1 MDLNAVLKEMESH
14 PRIGEA
20 GMILV
25 HLGRVRAFDL
35 EGRAVTSLHLEH
47 DHDRAEAIRADLLDR
62 PGVVEIL
69 IRLNSGH
76 LSLGDPIMIAAVAGQ
91 TRQQVFPVL
100 EELIDRLKKEAVR
113 KREDLVEELV

>member
-1 MDLNAVLKEMESH
+1 MDVDAVLKKMESH
-14 PRIGEA
+14 PRISEA

-35 EGRAVTSLHLEH
+35 EGRAVTSLYLEH
-47 DHDRAEAIRADLLDR
+47 DHDRAEAIRAELIDR

-69 IRLNSGH
+69 IRLNSGR
-76 LSLGDPIMIAAVAGQ
+76 LVIGDPIMIAAVAGQ

-113 KREDLVEELV
+113 KKEELA

>member
-20 GMILV
+20 GMVLL

-35 EGRAVTSLHLEH
+35 EGRPVRGLYLEH
-47 DHDRAEAIRADLLDR
+47 DQKLAEAIRAELLNR

-69 IRLNSGH
+69 IRLNSGR
-76 LSLGDPIMIAAVAGQ
+76 LAVGDAIMIAAVAGQ

-100 EELIDRLKKEAVR
+100 EELIDRLKKEAIR
-113 KREDLVEELV
+113 KREELV